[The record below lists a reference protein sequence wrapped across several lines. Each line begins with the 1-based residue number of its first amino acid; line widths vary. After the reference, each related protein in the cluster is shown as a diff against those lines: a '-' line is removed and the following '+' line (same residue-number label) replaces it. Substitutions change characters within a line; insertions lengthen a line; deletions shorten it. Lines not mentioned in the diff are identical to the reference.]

1 MTETY
6 KQDLLIR
13 RAKELSD
20 ELEKTLDEAL
30 KNNKKAMKGIVK
42 EVKRNHFIILA
53 SLGRKK

>member
-6 KQDLLIR
+6 KQELLIC

-42 EVKRNHFIILA
+42 EVKKNHFIILS